1 MAKEK
6 EEEARRPL
14 KLVARDEEK
23 GEDDILQTMSSRKSE
38 RTLSAHARMFH
49 YIEKL
54 KDMPDD
60 SPFKR
65 GLRFVFMYGLKPL
78 ILIFMFYVWLIK
90 KLYWIYT
97 FLPHNVLMCVF
108 GVGLCF
114 FGGGY
119 FAVIAFAEAVLNM
132 GGPDMWNHF
141 MVLWEQG
148 QLVGNASLQD
158 DKVDANENGIEDV
171 KEMSCNDLISHK
183 AKVAAM
189 AVTEPDRL
197 EQALMFFFQLY
208 VAVIAMLKSI
218 FARTVMLALGVAN
231 MISLPMARI
240 FGPSLAKIMGDDLL
254 HWVPTI
260 IDTTVKVI
268 AVIVAAFVQEFI
280 SGFNSALR
288 GGKMFAEGAINILPE
303 KGIMDKLPDCLVGE
317 ERPFNPDKSYLDEV
331 IGYPLAAFGFYY
343 QVIHNFAIVPFPL
356 NIVVAPL
363 AIAEYCLRF
372 EIFNPL

>member
-1 MAKEK
+1 MAKVDPRQLVRKDEQTNPVL
-6 EEEARRPL
+6 EEE
-14 KLVARDEEK
+14 
-23 GEDDILQTMSSRKSE
+23 DDLIGTMSVRKSE
-38 RTLSAHARMFH
+38 RTLSAHARMFT

-54 KDMPDD
+54 KELPDD

-65 GLRFVFMYGLKPL
+65 GLRFVFMYGLKPV

-90 KLYWIYT
+90 KIYCIYKL
-97 FLPHNVLMCVF
+97 LPQNVLMCVL
-108 GVGLCF
+108 GIGLCF

-119 FAVIAFAEAVLNM
+119 FASIAFAEAVLNM

-141 MVLWEQG
+141 TVMWDQG
-148 QLVGNASLQD
+148 QLVGTASLED
-158 DKVDANENGIEDV
+158 DKLDANENGIEDV

-197 EQALMFFFQLY
+197 EQAVMFFFQLY
-208 VAVIAMLKSI
+208 VAVLAMLKSI

-231 MISLPMARI
+231 MISLPLARI
-240 FGPSLAKIMGDDLL
+240 FGPFLAKIMGDDLI

-288 GGKMFAEGAINILPE
+288 GGKLFAEGAINILSE
-303 KGIMDKLPDCLVGE
+303 KGVMDKLPNAIVGE
-317 ERPFNPDKSYLDEV
+317 ERPFNPDKSYLDEC

-343 QVIHNFAIVPFPL
+343 QVINGFKIVPFPL
-356 NIVVAPL
+356 NIIVAPL

-372 EIFNPL
+372 EIFRPL

>member
-1 MAKEK
+1 MVKEEARSLIPKDEK
-6 EEEARRPL
+6 EEKAVE
-14 KLVARDEEK
+14 
-23 GEDDILQTMSSRKSE
+23 EDDILKGAERKSE
-38 RTLSAHARMFH
+38 RTLSAHARMFE
-49 YIEKL
+49 YVEKL
-54 KDMPDD
+54 KALPDD
-60 SPFKR
+60 SPVKR

-78 ILIFMFYVWLIK
+78 IIVFMFYVWLIK
-90 KLYWIYT
+90 LLYKIYT
-97 FLPHNVLMCVF
+97 YLPQNVLMCVL

-119 FAVIAFAEAVLNM
+119 FASIAFVEAVLNL
-132 GGPDMWNHF
+132 GGPDMWMHLQ
-141 MVLWEQG
+141 VVWEQG
-148 QLVGNASLQD
+148 QEVGKASLED
-158 DKVDANENGIEDV
+158 DKVDADQNGIEDV

-197 EQALMFFFQLY
+197 EAAVMFLFQLY

-231 MISLPMARI
+231 MISLPVARI
-240 FGPSLAKIMGDDLL
+240 FGPFLAKIMGEDLI

-260 IDTTVKVI
+260 IDTVVKLI

-288 GGKMFAEGAINILPE
+288 GGKMFAEGFINILSE
-303 KGIMDKLPDCLVGE
+303 YGFMDKLPNAIVGE
-317 ERPFNPDKSYLDEV
+317 DRPFNPDKSYLDEA

-343 QVIHNFAIVPFPL
+343 QVINGFAIIPFPL
-356 NIVVAPL
+356 NIIVAPV
-363 AIAEYCLRF
+363 AIIEYMLRW
-372 EIFNPL
+372 EIFKPI